1 MLYHDTTFFCTF
13 SLILTRS
20 FCFLPVIRL
29 IWSSYYEPL
38 LNTWDANYFRIFF
51 KCWSSIGSLSKIW
64 LIIARSALN
73 INITFKS
80 SLSCNFDVK
89 YELEQKNKRIA
100 KDINDTLVKLRVISD
115 CFLDNKNS
123 FDISNIIGMMIKGIE
138 RLIIVVAVSGSN
150 SNTSSCCSEKFREK

>member
-1 MLYHDTTFFCTF
+1 MLNMN
-13 SLILTRS
+13 
-20 FCFLPVIRL
+20 
-29 IWSSYYEPL
+29 
-38 LNTWDANYFRIFF
+38 LN
-51 KCWSSIGSLSKIW
+51 K
-64 LIIARSALN
+64 
-73 INITFKS
+73 
-80 SLSCNFDVK
+80 
-89 YELEQKNKRIA
+89 KNKRIA